1 MQLLKLEETECRPH
15 RDNHR
20 LMWHSSITTAT
31 RAKTLS
37 SRKSSIREK
46 KQKKTAVCCTDT
58 QIFHRKCFVHV
69 LRCRGSVMA
78 CSTQMDFYEASQLH
92 LFHCAVIKPAE
103 TIVSGATSGRR
114 AEFSAAWLIITPRPR
129 SRRSEICFI
138 YTEKRAMNRGQAPRM
153 GRKIRGVE
161 KISMCFLRRHTHS
174 LALQVSDCGWY
185 ICAWCVS

>member
-31 RAKTLS
+31 RAKPLS
-37 SRKSSIREK
+37 SRKRGIGEK
-46 KQKKTAVCCTDT
+46 NRRKTAVCCTDT
-58 QIFHRKCFVHV
+58 QISIKCFVHV

-78 CSTQMDFYEASQLH
+78 CGTQMDFYEASQLH

-103 TIVSGATSGRR
+103 TIVSCATSGRW
-114 AEFSAAWLIITPRPR
+114 AEFSAAWLIITPWPC
-129 SRRSEICFI
+129 SRWSEICFI
-138 YTEKRAMNRGQAPRM
+138 YTEKRGQAPRT